1 MLILKPD
8 ALWEAIVGATKSA
21 LSAGALE
28 RLRTTTSYVEDGGI
42 RFLVRVLSSLR
53 HKAVSG
59 NRGGSPNPFLPHD
72 PAMFVAEVS
81 DTHLCLLNKFN
92 VVEHHILI
100 VTRRFEPQE
109 QLLGPADFE
118 ALWACMA
125 QYEALGF
132 YNGGEIAGASQ
143 PHKHLQMIPLP
154 MDRAGPSLPLAAV
167 VESTAIGHRIGAIRT
182 LPFRHAI
189 TGTDPAWLR
198 EPTQSAGAVAERYR
212 ALLHAGGI
220 TPDSRGN
227 LPPYNL
233 LATRTWMMLVP
244 RSRECV
250 DSISVNALGFAGSLL
265 ARNERE
271 KALIEELGPL
281 EILKRVGSAGNNHM
295 TR

>member
-1 MLILKPD
+1 
-8 ALWEAIVGATKSA
+8 
-21 LSAGALE
+21 
-28 RLRTTTSYVEDGGI
+28 
-42 RFLVRVLSSLR
+42 
-53 HKAVSG
+53 
-59 NRGGSPNPFLPHD
+59 
-72 PAMFVAEVS
+72 MFVAEVS

-92 VVEHHILI
+92 VVEHHVLI

-109 QLLGPADFE
+109 RLLGPADFE
-118 ALWACMA
+118 ALWACMS
-125 QYEALGF
+125 QYDALGF

-143 PHKHLQMIPLP
+143 RHKHLQMIPLP
-154 MDRAGPSLPLAAV
+154 MDPSGPSVPLAAV
-167 VESTAIGHRIGAIRT
+167 VERAALDHRIDAIQT
-182 LPFRHAI
+182 LPFRHAL

-198 EPTQSAGAVAERYR
+198 EPNQSAGAAAERYR

-220 TPDSRGN
+220 TPDSRGD

-233 LATRTWMMLVP
+233 LATRTWMMLIP

-271 KALIEELGPL
+271 KALIEAIGPL
-281 EILKRVGSAGNNHM
+281 EILKRVGGAGDNRT

>member
-8 ALWEAIVGATKSA
+8 TLWEAVAGATQSA

-53 HKAVSG
+53 RKAVSG
-59 NRGGSPNPFLPHD
+59 NRSGSANPFLPHD
-72 PAMFVAEVS
+72 PSMFVADVS

-100 VTRRFEPQE
+100 ITRRFEPQE

-125 QYEALGF
+125 QYDALGF

-143 PHKHLQMIPLP
+143 GHKHLQMIPLP
-154 MDRAGPSLPLAAV
+154 MDPSGCAVPVAAV
-167 VESTAIGHRIGAIRT
+167 LESAALGHRIGAVQG

-198 EPTQSAGAVAERYR
+198 APSQSAGAVAERYR
-212 ALLHAGGI
+212 ALLHAVGI
-220 TPDSRGN
+220 RPDSRGHV
-227 LPPYNL
+227 PPYNL
-233 LATRTWMMLVP
+233 LAARTWMMLVP

-250 DSISVNALGFAGSLL
+250 DGISVNALGFAGSLL
-265 ARNERE
+265 ARDEGE
-271 KALIEELGPL
+271 KALIEAIGPL
-281 EILKRVGSAGNNHM
+281 EILRRVGIPGDDSM

>member
-8 ALWEAIVGATKSA
+8 ALREAVAGATKSA

-28 RLRTTTSYVEDGGI
+28 RLHTTTSYVEDGGI

-53 HKAVSG
+53 RKAVNG
-59 NRGGSPNPFLPHD
+59 NRGGFANPFLPHD
-72 PAMFVAEVS
+72 PAMFVTEVS

-109 QLLGPADFE
+109 QPLGPADFE

-125 QYEALGF
+125 QYDALGF
-132 YNGGEIAGASQ
+132 YNGGKIAGASQ
-143 PHKHLQMIPLP
+143 RHKHLQMIPLP
-154 MDRAGPSLPLAAV
+154 MDSSGPAVPVAAV
-167 VESTAIGHRIGAIRT
+167 VENTSLDDRIVAIEGLH
-182 LPFRHAI
+182 FRHAI

-198 EPTQSAGAVAERYR
+198 EPTKSAGAVAERYH

-220 TPDSRGN
+220 RPDSRGQV
-227 LPPYNL
+227 PPYNL

-250 DSISVNALGFAGSLL
+250 GSISVNALGFAGSLL
-265 ARNERE
+265 ARNEAE
-271 KALIEELGPL
+271 KALIEAIGPL
-281 EILKRVGSAGNNHM
+281 EILKRVGRAGDNHM